1 LTVRKQRTQQACSD
15 TPCAAFFLKESLAMN
30 QKTLLRGVLAA
41 GLITALGA
49 GLSLHSIHRGAL
61 DRVVASAAAA
71 SPAGAGA
78 QLPGFSGIVENYG
91 PVVVN
96 ISVTGEIRA
105 DAPPQLDPNDPF
117 YEFFKRFGPAIPR
130 QPMRGQG
137 SGFIVGSDG
146 IILTN
151 AHVVDGAQEV
161 DVKLTDRR
169 EFRAKVL
176 GVDPHTDV
184 AVIKIDAH
192 DLPTVKLGDP
202 AATKVGDWVL
212 AIGSPFGFENTVT
225 AGIVSAKGRSLPD
238 ETYVPFIQTDVAV
251 NPGNSGGP
259 LFNLQGEVIGINSQI
274 YSGTGGY
281 QGLSFAIP
289 IDVATKVQRQLAE
302 HGTVTR
308 GRIGV
313 SVQDVNQ
320 SLANSFGLARPEG
333 ALVNSVEK
341 GGPADKAGLQPGDVI
356 LKLNEHAIATSAD
369 LPALVADLKPGSTAR
384 LEVLRNGA
392 RRELQITV
400 GRLKEPRVASSA
412 NAAEKG
418 RLGLAVRPLEPE
430 EQQQAGVEGGLLV
443 EGVAGPAARAG
454 IQPGDVILQV
464 NGTPIRSVEQLRALS
479 AKSGKHLAVLVQR
492 EDARLFLALDL
503 G

>member
-1 LTVRKQRTQQACSD
+1 MAR
-15 TPCAAFFLKESLAMN
+15 
-30 QKTLLRGVLAA
+30 KTLLRGVLAA
-41 GLITALGA
+41 GLITALGV
-49 GLSLHSIHRGAL
+49 GLSASGLSSHSIQRGAL
-61 DRVVASAAAA
+61 EPMVAGAAAA
-71 SPAGAGA
+71 PSAGAGA
-78 QLPGFSGIVENYG
+78 QLPGFSWIVEKYG
-91 PVVVN
+91 PAVVN
-96 ISVTGEIRA
+96 ISVTQAIKA

-117 YEFFKRFGPAIPR
+117 YEFFKRFGPGIPR
-130 QPMRGQG
+130 QPMPMRGQG

-146 IILTN
+146 TILTN

-192 DLPTVKLGDP
+192 DLPTVKVGDP
-202 AATKVGDWVL
+202 TATKVGDWVL

-259 LFNLQGEVIGINSQI
+259 LFNLQGEVVGINSQI

-289 IDVATKVQRQLAE
+289 IDVAVKVQRQLVE

-313 SVQDVNQ
+313 GVQDLNQ
-320 SLANSFGLARPEG
+320 SLADSFGLSKPEG
-333 ALVNSVEK
+333 ALVNWVEK
-341 GGPADKAGLQPGDVI
+341 GGPADKAGVQPGDII
-356 LKLNEHAIATSAD
+356 LKLNDRPIATSAD
-369 LPALVADLKPGSTAR
+369 LSALVADLKPGSTAR
-384 LEVLRNGA
+384 LEVLRKDA
-392 RRELQITV
+392 RNELQVTV
-400 GRLKEPRVASSA
+400 GRLKEAKVASSA
-412 NAAEKG
+412 ALAEKG

-443 EGVAGPAARAG
+443 EGVGGPAARAG
-454 IQPGDVILQV
+454 IQPGDIILQV
-464 NGTPIRSVEQLRALS
+464 NGTPIL
-479 AKSGKHLAVLVQR
+479 
-492 EDARLFLALDL
+492 
-503 G
+503 

>member
-1 LTVRKQRTQQACSD
+1 MAG
-15 TPCAAFFLKESLAMN
+15 
-30 QKTLLRGVLAA
+30 KTLLRAVLAA
-41 GLITALGA
+41 GLITALGVGLSA
-49 GLSLHSIHRGAL
+49 SGLSLHSIQRGAFES
-61 DRVVASAAAA
+61 VSASGAAAPPASAGT
-71 SPAGAGA
+71 P
-78 QLPGFSGIVENYG
+78 LPGFSWIVEKYG
-91 PVVVN
+91 PAVVN
-96 ISVTGEIRA
+96 ISVTQEVKA
-105 DAPPQLDPNDPF
+105 DGPLQLDPNDPF
-117 YEFFKRFGPAIPR
+117 YEFFRRFGPAIPR

-146 IILTN
+146 VILTN

-184 AVIKIDAH
+184 SVIKIDAR

-202 AATKVGDWVL
+202 AATKVGEWVL

-289 IDVATKVQRQLAE
+289 IDVAAKVQRQLVE
-302 HGTVTR
+302 RGTVTR

-313 SVQDVNQ
+313 GVQDVNQ
-320 SLANSFGLARPEG
+320 SLADSFGLARPEG

-341 GGPADKAGLQPGDVI
+341 GGPADKAGVQPGDII
-356 LKLNEHAIATSAD
+356 LKLNERPIAASAD
-369 LPALVADLKPGSTAR
+369 LPALVADLKPGSAAK
-384 LEVLRNGA
+384 LEVLRKGV
-392 RRELQITV
+392 RKELQVTV
-400 GRLKEPRVASSA
+400 GRMKEVKVASAVVSA
-412 NAAEKG
+412 ETG

-443 EGVAGPAARAG
+443 EGVGGPAARAG
-454 IQPGDVILQV
+454 IQPGDIILQV
-464 NGTPIRSVEQLRALS
+464 NGTPIRSVEQLRVLS
-479 AKSGKHLAVLVQR
+479 AKSAKHLAVLVQR
-492 EDARLFLALDL
+492 EDARLFLSLEL